1 MQGFAALVKSI
12 DDFVW
17 GPVLIILLVG
27 TGIFLTFRL
36 KFRPWKN
43 LGFALK
49 HVFKGRKHTTGGEG
63 DITPFQSL
71 MTALSATIGTGNI
84 AGVATAMVSGGP
96 GALVWMWISAIFG
109 LTTKYA
115 ECTLAVKYRTKNER
129 GEMAGGP
136 MYVMQNGFKH
146 KGFGRFLGVLFAI
159 FAIFASFGIGNM
171 TQVDAIAS
179 ALNSTFGIEYW
190 IVGVALVVLTAV
202 VVIGGIKSIGKV
214 SSVIVPVMAV
224 VYVVFALVVI
234 FGNIGNLGSGVAQ
247 IFQNAFGVNM
257 PQSMA
262 GGFAGMMVSMRFGI
276 ARGLFSN
283 EAGLGSAPIAAAA
296 GKTDHA
302 CRQGYISMTGTF
314 FDTIV
319 VCSLTGLAIAASG
332 VLGLGLVDANGD
344 ALSGVS
350 ITIEAFKTV
359 FGDLG
364 GIVISIGVTLFAY
377 STILGWSY
385 YGEKSF
391 EYLTGKPKMNIIYR
405 LVFCVVVFFGSMS
418 GLQVAWN
425 ISDIFNALMAVP
437 NLICLIV
444 MSNILARETKE
455 FEGII
460 KREKKLK
467 KA

>member
-1 MQGFAALVKSI
+1 MQGFSDLVSSVN
-12 DDFVW
+12 DFVW
-17 GPVLIILLVG
+17 GPALIILLVG

-84 AGVATAMVSGGP
+84 AGVATAMVLGGP
-96 GALVWMWISAIFG
+96 GALVWMWISALFG

-115 ECTLAVKYRTKNER
+115 ECMLAVKYREKNSR

-146 KGFGRFLGVLFAI
+146 KGFGRFLGMLFAI
-159 FAIFASFGIGNM
+159 FAVLASFGIGNM

-179 ALNSTFGIEYW
+179 ALNTTFGVEYW
-190 IVGVALVVLTAV
+190 IVGIALVVLTAIV
-202 VVIGGIKSIGKV
+202 IIGGIQSIGKV
-214 SSVIVPVMAV
+214 SSIIVPVMAI
-224 VYVVFALVVI
+224 VYVIGGLVVI
-234 FGNIGNLGSGVAQ
+234 IGNIGNLGTGIVQ
-247 IFQNAFGVNM
+247 IITNAFGKEMLTNM
-257 PQSMA
+257 T
-262 GGFAGMMVSMRFGI
+262 GGFAGMMVAMRFGV

-296 GKTDHA
+296 GKTDYA

-314 FDTIV
+314 FDTII
-319 VCSLTGLAIAASG
+319 VCTITGLAIACSG
-332 VLGLGLVDANGD
+332 VLGITDANGEFI
-344 ALSGVS
+344 SGVNL
-350 ITIEAFKTV
+350 TIHAFSTI
-359 FGDLG
+359 FGDFG
-364 GIVISIGVTLFAY
+364 GIVISVGITLFAY

-391 EYLTGKPKMNIIYR
+391 EYITGTPKLNIIYR
-405 LVFCVVVFFGSMS
+405 LVFCAVVFLGSLS

-425 ISDIFNALMAVP
+425 ISEIFNGLMAIP

-444 MSNILARETKE
+444 MSNIIAKETKS
-455 FEGII
+455 FEDVI
-460 KREKKLK
+460 KREKRLK
-467 KA
+467 RA